1 VIGAQSGLDRQA
13 AARTVD
19 RAVALFAG
27 AGYVNG
33 SPLSRAYRDVK
44 AGSFM
49 HPLGANRA
57 YDYLARVALGE
68 QASLQRAFPS
78 HERGRLRGGAD
89 DARCGRT
96 PSVSASEWLTLASAR
111 RSVRA
116 ASCGARR
123 VDVVQ
128 TRRAPDRHSC
138 LGESRRVAPC
148 FPRLAGL

>member
-19 RAVALFAG
+19 RALALSAG

-89 DARCGRT
+89 DARCGRAAGVRQRAIGFRSL
-96 PSVSASEWLTLASAR
+96 PHRWR
-111 RSVRA
+111 RSSA
-116 ASCGARR
+116 TSAIEFHASDRR
-123 VDVVQ
+123 R
-128 TRRAPDRHSC
+128 RRAI
-138 LGESRRVAPC
+138 GT
-148 FPRLAGL
+148 